1 MEEVIG
7 LELCVNEYNFK
18 YFLCG
23 LNLFIYSPDNPLSCW
38 ARVWIETYNPV
49 IVDKNWDEKIL

>member
-18 YFLCG
+18 YFLCVS
-23 LNLFIYSPDNPLSCW
+23 NLFIYNLV
-38 ARVWIETYNPV
+38 AYKMEQ
-49 IVDKNWDEKIL
+49 